1 MATIDIRRS
10 HSLDLAIAKERAEKM
25 ARDMESELGIVW
37 KWDGDR
43 IRFNAPSG
51 AAKGATGAV
60 SVDNREV
67 RVEIELPFL
76 LRPLKGMVSGKV
88 ESRLNELVR

>member
-10 HSLDLAIAKERAEKM
+10 HSLDLALAKARAEKM

-37 KWDGDR
+37 KWEGDR
-43 IRFNAPSG
+43 IRFNAPRG

-67 RVEIELPFL
+67 RVEIDLPLL